1 MRADPAWVLI
11 SGFFVLG
18 TLIAVVIG
26 GGGFFFLSGYHAG
39 ALYQRSSC
47 PEPALSK

>member
-1 MRADPAWVLI
+1 MKPDPAWALV

-18 TLIAVVIG
+18 TLTAVVIG
-26 GGGFFFLSGYHAG
+26 GGGFLFLSGYHAG

-47 PEPALSK
+47 PEPALRK

>member
-1 MRADPAWVLI
+1 MKFDPAWALV
-11 SGFFVLG
+11 SGFFILG
-18 TLIAVVIG
+18 ALVAVVIG
-26 GGGFFFLSGYHAG
+26 GGGFLFLSGYHAG

>member
-1 MRADPAWVLI
+1 MRADPAWVLV

-39 ALYQRSSC
+39 ALSRPEC
-47 PEPALSK
+47 PKQVLRK